1 MKVNL
6 PAVSVVMPVY
16 NAAAFL
22 VESVESILAQTLND
36 FEFIVIDDG
45 SSDASLD
52 ILKEYE
58 KADHRIRLL
67 HQKNSGVVAT
77 LNHGI
82 RLATGRYIA
91 RMDADDI
98 SLPER
103 LALQVELMD
112 DDPRIGVSGGWVQLF
127 GAKNEVWHHR
137 REDNFI
143 RNMLLFKTSG
153 FSHSTVIA
161 RRELLQAYPYD
172 HIYPHVEDTGCW
184 VRIALQANC
193 RFANLPQVLVKYRV
207 HQGQVSEIYRKCQLQ
222 SYQTIIRDYIVGLGG
237 KINDEELRL
246 HMSLCEQSKGWTAA
260 NLDAAGSW
268 LTKLTK
274 MIQHRLPDHHD
285 CFQEKWLNLCLSN
298 RNFDEIEQV
307 YAAYRFTESDHCL
320 IKERLFL
327 QAAEA
332 GE

>member
-1 MKVNL
+1 M
-6 PAVSVVMPVY
+6 
-16 NAAAFL
+16 
-22 VESVESILAQTLND
+22 
-36 FEFIVIDDG
+36 
-45 SSDASLD
+45 
-52 ILKEYE
+52 
-58 KADHRIRLL
+58 
-67 HQKNSGVVAT
+67 
-77 LNHGI
+77 
-82 RLATGRYIA
+82 
-91 RMDADDI
+91 
-98 SLPER
+98 
-103 LALQVELMD
+103 
-112 DDPRIGVSGGWVQLF
+112 
-127 GAKNEVWHHR
+127 
-137 REDNFI
+137 
-143 RNMLLFKTSG
+143 
-153 FSHSTVIA
+153 
-161 RRELLQAYPYD
+161 
-172 HIYPHVEDTGCW
+172 